1 MARAYSN
8 DLRERV
14 VAAVELDGMSCREA
28 AAQFSV
34 GVSTAIRWL
43 ARYRGSG
50 AWLRPRSAAIGRNR
64 SQARIET
71 G

>member
-14 VAAVELDGMSCREA
+14 VVAVELDGMSCREA

-34 GVSTAIRWL
+34 GVSTAIEWL
-43 ARYRGSG
+43 AGIAG
-50 AWLRPRSAAIGRNR
+50 LAAWLR
-64 SQARIET
+64 AR
-71 G
+71 